1 MMIILDLVYG
11 TSQWRCPVDY
21 WTDGS
26 ELRKKIGA
34 GYMGVEDVCKKQKWH
49 LSYRDKMTNQRSM

>member
-26 ELRKKIGA
+26 ERRKKNWGWIYGSRRR
-34 GYMGVEDVCKKQKWH
+34 MQKT
-49 LSYRDKMTNQRSM
+49 KMASEL